1 MKRLVSV
8 TGVSALLVTSLTCLG
23 NAASR
28 FDQRLPI
35 DKQIVHVHRTVAE
48 VDAAYSLAVGL
59 QGSIGESLDQI
70 ASSSSVPPPHARVYA
85 RPVYVE
91 PVYVAP
97 PPPVGFGFSYT
108 RIR

>member
-35 DKQIVHVHRTVAE
+35 DKQIVHVTYVLTC
-48 VDAAYSLAVGL
+48 VVQDSAAPQVVGR
-59 QGSIGESLDQI
+59 IGC
-70 ASSSSVPPPHARVYA
+70 R
-85 RPVYVE
+85 E
-91 PVYVAP
+91 PVIADGV
-97 PPPVGFGFSYT
+97 
-108 RIR
+108 